1 MFGKFNQNYEICIK
15 SAMRTNHLLTGLLS
29 MLLMLAGAAA
39 MQAQTYS
46 SVRLEALGSEIPEA
60 CLPKSDSIFSC
71 PQLVRNKSLIVT
83 YNDAREISHLGISL
97 FSSETKMLLNLPV
110 CDFIE
115 RMMLE
120 LVLEPSNDN
129 ILHKLDR
136 LKMTLSKNGL
146 TFGKSTFTSISQV
159 LDELQLPAKFSLMK
173 EDEKFAAVWEYNQQD
188 QFIFAFP
195 ASHELIFG
203 TDKKES
209 DELLNKSL
217 FGSGMLCN
225 DSNAPGIGVTVTEAS
240 LAYNR
245 DKDFYTQKGAE
256 FILPSVNSNMY
267 YQKKGNKFELLFT
280 KDLPME
286 SFTNLVMRNMG
297 EMNHKLHVTHRMYG
311 NFSPDFNISLQE
323 FLCYFKEE
331 YNFFAGAT
339 FPDAKDPSKIKL
351 TAILRNKEY
360 SYLHL
365 LIISAPVDNLFS
377 QGGLLTAEFY
387 SNIPQNNIRN
397 LLGNTTNNR

>member
-1 MFGKFNQNYEICIK
+1 M
-15 SAMRTNHLLTGLLS
+15 MRNRLILIGLLIAT
-29 MLLMLAGAAA
+29 AGVTCVH
-39 MQAQTYS
+39 AQVYS
-46 SVRLEALGSEIPEA
+46 SVKMEEVGSEIPSA
-60 CLPKSDSIFSC
+60 CLPKVDSIFSC
-71 PQLVRNKSLIVT
+71 PQLVKNKSLIVN
-83 YNDAREISHLGISL
+83 YNDAGEISHLGISL
-97 FSSETKMLLNLPV
+97 FSNETKMLLNMPV

-120 LVLEPSNDN
+120 LVLEQSNDN

-146 TFGKSTFTSISQV
+146 VFGKSTFTSISQV

-173 EDEKFAAVWEYNQQD
+173 EDEKFAAVWDYNQQE
-188 QFIFAFP
+188 QFVFAFP

-217 FGSGMLCN
+217 FGSGMICN
-225 DSNAPGIGVTVTEAS
+225 DSNTSGGAAVTEAG

-245 DKDFYTQKGAE
+245 DKDFYTQKGTE
-256 FILPSVNSNMY
+256 FILPTVNSNIY
-267 YQKKGNKFELLFT
+267 YKKKSNTFELLFT
-280 KDLPME
+280 KDLPLE
-286 SFTNLVMRNMG
+286 SFANLVMRNMG
-297 EMNHKLHVTHRMYG
+297 DMNHKLHVTHRMYG
-311 NFSPDFNISLQE
+311 NFSPDFDISLQE
-323 FLCYFKEE
+323 FLCYFKDDF
-331 YNFFAGAT
+331 NFFVGAT
-339 FPDAKDPSKIKL
+339 FPDTKDPSKIKL

-360 SYLHL
+360 SFLHL
-365 LIISAPVDNLFS
+365 LIISASVDNLFS